1 MDRKTIRAILA
12 DETLDESA
20 KVSRLLQMH
29 HDEVADIKSGLKTD
43 EDVKAAVAE
52 ALKNAP
58 KAVKVEETEEYKKA
72 KKDMADAE
80 ATEAELQT
88 ELTTQLKGAKVKDK
102 FLADVIAK
110 IKRDEKLDEQL
121 PKLREEF
128 GEYFDEGA
136 PQPQPPAPKPV
147 FSGDPQPTPPGAQPK
162 PIPKLF

>member
-20 KVSRLLQMH
+20 KVSKLLQMH

-43 EDVKAAVAE
+43 DDVKAAVAE

-58 KAVKVEETEEYKKA
+58 QAVKVEETEEYKKLLQ
-72 KKDMADAE
+72 
-80 ATEAELQT
+80 ELDDYKYKT
-88 ELTTQLKGAKVKDK
+88 ELTAQLKGAKVKDK

-121 PKLREEF
+121 PKLREKF

>member
-58 KAVKVEETEEYKKA
+58 KAVKVEETEEYKKLLQ
-72 KKDMADAE
+72 
-80 ATEAELQT
+80 ELDDYRT

>member
-58 KAVKVEETEEYKKA
+58 KAVKVEETEEYCKS
-72 KKDMADAE
+72 
-80 ATEAELQT
+80 
-88 ELTTQLKGAKVKDK
+88 LTTTS
-102 FLADVIAK
+102 I
-110 IKRDEKLDEQL
+110 EQSSRRNSRV
-121 PKLREEF
+121 PR
-128 GEYFDEGA
+128 
-136 PQPQPPAPKPV
+136 
-147 FSGDPQPTPPGAQPK
+147 
-162 PIPKLF
+162 

>member
-58 KAVKVEETEEYKKA
+58 KAVKVEETEEYKKLLQ
-72 KKDMADAE
+72 
-80 ATEAELQT
+80 ELDDYKYRT
-88 ELTTQLKGAKVKDK
+88 ELTAQLKGAKVKDK

-128 GEYFDEGA
+128 GEYFDEGV

>member
-58 KAVKVEETEEYKKA
+58 KAVKVEETEEYKKLLQ
-72 KKDMADAE
+72 
-80 ATEAELQT
+80 ELDDYKYRT

-147 FSGDPQPTPPGAQPK
+147 FSGDPQPTPPGVQPK

>member
-1 MDRKTIRAILA
+1 MDRKTVRAILA

-58 KAVKVEETEEYKKA
+58 KAVKVEETEEYKKLLQ
-72 KKDMADAE
+72 
-80 ATEAELQT
+80 ELDDYKYRT

>member
-58 KAVKVEETEEYKKA
+58 KAVKVEETEEYKKL
-72 KKDMADAE
+72 
-80 ATEAELQT
+80 LQALDDYKYRT

>member
-58 KAVKVEETEEYKKA
+58 KAVKVEETEEYKKLLQ
-72 KKDMADAE
+72 
-80 ATEAELQT
+80 ELDDYKYRT
-88 ELTTQLKGAKVKDK
+88 ELTTQLKVAKVKDK

>member
-58 KAVKVEETEEYKKA
+58 KAVKVEETEEYKKLLQ
-72 KKDMADAE
+72 
-80 ATEAELQT
+80 ELDDYKYRT

-110 IKRDEKLDEQL
+110 IKSDEKLDEQL

>member
-1 MDRKTIRAILA
+1 MDRKTVRAILA
-12 DETLDESA
+12 DETLDEST
-20 KVSRLLQMH
+20 KVSKLLQMH
-29 HDEVADIKSGLKTD
+29 HDEIADVKSGLKTE
-43 EDVKAAVAE
+43 EDVQAAVAE

-58 KAVKVEETEEYKKA
+58 KAVKVEESDEYKKLS
-72 KKDMADAE
+72 K
-80 ATEAELQT
+80 ELEDYKYTT
-88 ELTTQLKGAKVKDK
+88 ELTTQLKNAKVKDK

-110 IKRDEKLDEQL
+110 IKRDEKLDDQL

-128 GEYFDEGA
+128 GEYFNEGA

>member
-29 HDEVADIKSGLKTD
+29 HDEVAYIKSGLKTD

-58 KAVKVEETEEYKKA
+58 KAVKVEETEEYKKLLQ
-72 KKDMADAE
+72 
-80 ATEAELQT
+80 ELDDYKYIT

>member
-12 DETLDESA
+12 DETLDEST

-29 HDEVADIKSGLKTD
+29 HDEVADVKSGLKTD
-43 EDVKAAVAE
+43 DDVKAAVAE

-58 KAVKVEETEEYKKA
+58 KAVKVEETEEYKKLA
-72 KKDMADAE
+72 Q
-80 ATEAELQT
+80 ELDNYKYTT
-88 ELTTQLKGAKVKDK
+88 ELTAQLKGAKVKDK

>member
-58 KAVKVEETEEYKKA
+58 KAVKVEETEEYKKLLQ
-72 KKDMADAE
+72 
-80 ATEAELQT
+80 ELDDYKYRT

-128 GEYFDEGA
+128 GEYFNEGA

>member
-58 KAVKVEETEEYKKA
+58 KAVKVEETEEYKKLLQ
-72 KKDMADAE
+72 
-80 ATEAELQT
+80 ELDDYKYRT
-88 ELTTQLKGAKVKDK
+88 ELTAQLKGAKVKDK

-110 IKRDEKLDEQL
+110 FKRDEKLDEQL

>member
-1 MDRKTIRAILA
+1 MHRKTIRAILA

-58 KAVKVEETEEYKKA
+58 KAVKVEETEEYKKLLQ
-72 KKDMADAE
+72 
-80 ATEAELQT
+80 ELDDYKYRT

>member
-58 KAVKVEETEEYKKA
+58 KAVKVEETEEYKKLLQ
-72 KKDMADAE
+72 
-80 ATEAELQT
+80 ELDDYKYRT

-121 PKLREEF
+121 PKLREELRDVSSVSLR
-128 GEYFDEGA
+128 Y
-136 PQPQPPAPKPV
+136 
-147 FSGDPQPTPPGAQPK
+147 PTQ
-162 PIPKLF
+162 

>member
-58 KAVKVEETEEYKKA
+58 KAVKVEETEEYKKLLQ
-72 KKDMADAE
+72 
-80 ATEAELQT
+80 ELDDYKYRT

>member
-58 KAVKVEETEEYKKA
+58 KAVKVEETEEYKKLLQ
-72 KKDMADAE
+72 
-80 ATEAELQT
+80 ELDDYKYKT